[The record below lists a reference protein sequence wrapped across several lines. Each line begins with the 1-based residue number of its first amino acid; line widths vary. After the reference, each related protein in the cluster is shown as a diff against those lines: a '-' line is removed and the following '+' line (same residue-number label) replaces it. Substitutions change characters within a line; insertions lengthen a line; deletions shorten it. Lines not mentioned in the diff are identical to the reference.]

1 MNMREKMKLFPKT
14 FLLPTLLFLSICT
27 PPKVFSQESTPAARR
42 DSTIVFGT
50 VEPTTNPDLQPNSFK
65 RAFGLNIMI
74 STNGFGL
81 GLFYRREFSDEL
93 SGALDFTV
101 SESRDDDE
109 KEFTDIYG
117 RPITIGKVNRFLILP
132 VVFSIEK
139 RMFKDEIL
147 DNFRPYVTGGIG
159 PTMIYVFPYNEEY
172 FSALG
177 KGKLRY
183 TFGGYIGAGA
193 YFGTEPSSLLGLNFR
208 YYYVPY
214 FSGIESL
221 QGVSKTQ
228 FGGVYISLSFGSAW

>member
-1 MNMREKMKLFPKT
+1 MRITENISLIVIIVMLTISISSIAIAQASKP
-14 FLLPTLLFLSICT
+14 LP
-27 PPKVFSQESTPAARR
+27 AR
-42 DSTIVFGT
+42 DSTIVFGKMELT
-50 VEPTTNPDLQPNSFK
+50 PNPSLQQDAYR

-74 STNGFGL
+74 STNGFGA
-81 GLFYRREFSDEL
+81 GLFYRREFSDVI
-93 SGALDFTV
+93 SAAFDVTV

-117 RPITIGKVNRFLILP
+117 RPISIGKVNRFLIIP
-132 VVFSIEK
+132 MIFSIEK
-139 RMFKDEIL
+139 RVFKDDIL
-147 DNFRPYVTGGIG
+147 DNFRPYLTGGVG

-177 KGKLRY
+177 KGQLKY

-193 YFGTEPSSLLGLNFR
+193 FFGSERSSLLGLNLR

-214 FSGIESL
+214 YSGIESL
-221 QGVSKTQ
+221 EGSSKTQ